1 MPDAARLAFVGAGG
15 HSGQALYPCI
25 AQIPEFDLA
34 AVCDLDQAK
43 AESAARRFGAL
54 KAYTDV
60 ATMLDE
66 AKPAGVCIC
75 GMPDMHH
82 SVGLQCLQRGIPV
95 WMEKPPAWD
104 LKGAVELVG
113 AAKAAGTFG
122 MVGFMKRF
130 AQANAV
136 AKEYID
142 SGELGPVSSV
152 TLMHGAGK
160 YDEFRRMLLFNGIHM
175 IDLGRFLAGEWVEL
189 HAFGAQTSA
198 GTQAISVSFTL
209 ECGGVGQLN
218 INSAHTWQDTFE
230 QVYLTGSEGGLH
242 LESGRDLE
250 VISQKR
256 RFSEGKGL
264 QTFGWSG
271 RYTTS
276 HNLSGWFS
284 SGHHTKGYWGE
295 LSHFACAVLG
305 QVEPVATLEDGAQD
319 MRIIEAIMRSLE
331 TGGSVTVA
339 EVQ

>member
-1 MPDAARLAFVGAGG
+1 MPDAARLAFVGAGN
-15 HSGQALYPCI
+15 HSTQALYPCI
-25 AQIPEFDLA
+25 AQIPEFDLV
-34 AVCDLDQAK
+34 AVCDIDQAR
-43 AESAARRFGAL
+43 ANSAARRFGAL
-54 KAYTDV
+54 EAFTDV
-60 ATMLDE
+60 SAMLDE
-66 AKPAGVCIC
+66 AHPAGVCIC
-75 GMPDMHH
+75 GMPEMHH
-82 SVGLQCLQRGIPV
+82 SVGLECLRRGIPV

-104 LKGAVELVG
+104 LKGAVELVE

-130 AQANAV
+130 AQANAI
-136 AKEYID
+136 AREYID

-175 IDLGRFLAGEWVEL
+175 IDLGRFLAGEWVQL
-189 HAFGAQTSA
+189 YAFGAQTSA

-209 ECGGVGQLN
+209 SGGGVGQLN
-218 INSAHTWQDTFE
+218 INSAHSWQNTFE

-250 VISQKR
+250 VISPRR
-256 RFSEGKGL
+256 RFAEAKGME
-264 QTFGWSG
+264 TFGWSG

-295 LSHFACAVLG
+295 LSHFARAVLG
-305 QVEPVATLEDGAQD
+305 QVEPVATLEDGAQG
-319 MRIIEAIMRSLE
+319 MRIIEAIMLSLASGE
-331 TGGSVTVA
+331 TVVVA
-339 EVQ
+339 DVS

>member
-1 MPDAARLAFVGAGG
+1 MPDAARLAFVGAGS
-15 HSGQALYPCI
+15 HSTQALYPCI
-25 AQIPEFDLA
+25 AQIPQFDLV

-43 AESAARRFGAL
+43 ADSAARRFGAL
-54 KAYTDV
+54 KAYTDL
-60 ATMLDE
+60 AAMLDE
-66 AKPAGVCIC
+66 AQPAGVCIC

-82 SVGLQCLQRGIPV
+82 SLGLECLRRGIPV

-104 LKGAVELVG
+104 LKGVVELVE
-113 AAKAAGTFG
+113 AAKTAGTFG

-130 AQANAV
+130 AQANAI

-142 SGELGPVSSV
+142 SGELGPVSSI
-152 TLMHGAGK
+152 TLMHGAGR

-175 IDLGRFLAGEWVEL
+175 IDLGRFLAGEWAKL

-209 ECGGVGQLN
+209 EGGGVGQLN

-256 RFSEGKGL
+256 RFAQAKGM

-271 RYTTS
+271 CYTTS

-295 LSHFACAVLG
+295 LNHFARAVLG
-305 QVEPVATLEDGAQD
+305 EVEPVATLEDGAQD
-319 MRIIEAIMRSLE
+319 MRIIEAIMLSLD
-331 TGGSVTVA
+331 TGGEVVVASVS
-339 EVQ
+339 

>member
-1 MPDAARLAFVGAGG
+1 
-15 HSGQALYPCI
+15 
-25 AQIPEFDLA
+25 
-34 AVCDLDQAK
+34 
-43 AESAARRFGAL
+43 
-54 KAYTDV
+54 
-60 ATMLDE
+60 
-66 AKPAGVCIC
+66 
-75 GMPDMHH
+75 
-82 SVGLQCLQRGIPV
+82 
-95 WMEKPPAWD
+95 MEKPPAWD
-104 LKGAVELVG
+104 LKGAVELVE

-130 AQANAV
+130 SQANAI
-136 AKEYID
+136 AREYVG
-142 SGELGPVSSV
+142 SGELGPVSSI
-152 TLMHGAGK
+152 TLMHGAGR

-175 IDLGRFLAGEWVEL
+175 IDLGRFLAGEWVKL

-256 RFSEGKGL
+256 RFAEGKGM
-264 QTFGWSG
+264 QTFGWSS
-271 RYTTS
+271 RYFTS

-284 SGHHTKGYWGE
+284 SGHCTKGYWGE
-295 LSHFACAVLG
+295 LNHFAHAVLG
-305 QVEPVATLEDGAQD
+305 RVEPVATLDDGAQG

-331 TGGSVTVA
+331 TGDSVTIA

>member
-1 MPDAARLAFVGAGG
+1 MPDAARIAFVGAGN
-15 HSGQALYPCI
+15 HSTQALYPCI
-25 AQIPEFDLA
+25 AQIPEFDLI
-34 AVCDLDQAK
+34 AVCDIDAAK
-43 AESAARRFGAL
+43 AESAARRFGAPQ
-54 KAYTDV
+54 AYTDV
-60 ATMLDE
+60 AAMLDE
-66 AKPAGVCIC
+66 AQPAGVCIC

-82 SVGLQCLQRGIPV
+82 SIGLECLRRGVPV
-95 WMEKPPAWD
+95 WTEKPPAWD
-104 LKGAVELVG
+104 LAGAVELVD
-113 AAKAAGTFG
+113 AAKTAGTFG

-130 AQANAV
+130 AQANAI
-136 AKEYID
+136 AKEYLD

-160 YDEFRRMLLFNGIHM
+160 YSEFRRMLLFNGIHM
-175 IDLGRFLAGEWVEL
+175 IDLGRFLAGEWVTL

-198 GTQAISVSFTL
+198 GTQAISASFTL
-209 ECGGVGQLN
+209 DTGGVGQLN

-256 RFSEGKGL
+256 RFSEGRGL

-295 LSHFACAVLG
+295 LNHFAHAVLG
-305 QVEPVATLEDGAQD
+305 QVEPVATLADGAAA
-319 MRIIEAIMRSLE
+319 MRIIEAIMQSLD
-331 TGGSVTVA
+331 TGQPVVVA
-339 EVQ
+339 DVS